1 MEYSSNVSLPKIP
14 FFSKFT
20 RMKSVPITLLTGYLG
35 AGKTTLLNY
44 VLNNQQGYHVAV
56 IVNDIGEVN
65 IDQTLIEKGGNITK
79 EDSGKVVP
87 LSNGCICCSLK
98 TDLIEQIAE
107 LLEMGKFDYILI
119 EASGICEP
127 IPIAQTIS
135 FAGSQL
141 QARDGRPLACHLDN
155 IVAVVDVLRLADEF
169 AGGEKLLDEDLEE
182 EDIANLLIQQI
193 EFCNTIILNK
203 VDALSKHDLE
213 HVKAVVKALQPT
225 AKMIETN
232 YGKVEMKDILD
243 TKQFDFNKV
252 AESST
257 WAIKLNEE
265 GHDNPSTGSGTDHD
279 DDDHD
284 PSTGS
289 GTEEH
294 HHHDHDEHDDPSTGS
309 GTEEHHHH
317 DHDEHEHHHDHDDED
332 HSHCDHEHGVCHC
345 GHHHDKDHPHGDE
358 YGISTFVYEDHRPLN
373 REKFEAFLDDYPT
386 SIIRTKGLL
395 WFSDERSE
403 SYLFEQAGKQASAQN
418 FGRWFAAESEAEQK
432 RILEENPQLQKIWDE
447 KYGDR
452 IIRLVFIGQHMD
464 KKKIIQVMNDCL
476 DD

>member
-1 MEYSSNVSLPKIP
+1 
-14 FFSKFT
+14 
-20 RMKSVPITLLTGYLG
+20 MKSVPITLLTGYLG

-98 TDLIEQIAE
+98 ADLLEQIAE
-107 LLEMGKFDYILI
+107 ILELGKFDYILI

-127 IPIAQTIS
+127 VPIAQTICM
-135 FAGSQL
+135 AGSQL
-141 QARDGRPLACHLDN
+141 QGKKGQRLACHLDN

-169 AGGEKLLDEDLEE
+169 AGGEHLLKKDLKE

-193 EFCNTIILNK
+193 EFCNTIIMNK
-203 VDALSKHDLE
+203 VDCLKPVDLE
-213 HVKAVVKALQPT
+213 HVKAVVRALQPK

-232 YGKVEMKDILD
+232 FGKVEMKDILD
-243 TKQFDFNKV
+243 TKQFDFDSV
-252 AESST
+252 AESAT
-257 WAIKLNEE
+257 WAVKLNEE
-265 GHDNPSTGSGTDHD
+265 GHDNHD
-279 DDDHD
+279 DDDD
-284 PSTGS
+284 
-289 GTEEH
+289 
-294 HHHDHDEHDDPSTGS
+294 DE
-309 GTEEHHHH
+309 
-317 DHDEHEHHHDHDDED
+317 DEHEHHHHHDEDEHEEHEHHHHHDDDDDDDHDHED
-332 HSHCDHEHGVCHC
+332 HSHCDHEHGICHC

-358 YGISTFVYEDHRPLN
+358 YGISTFVYETHRPLN
-373 REKFEAFLDDYPT
+373 RMKFERFLDDYPN

-418 FGRWFAAESEAEQK
+418 FGRWFAAEDERTQ
-432 RILEENPQLQKIWDE
+432 RQILAENPQLQKVWDE

-452 IIRLVFIGQHMD
+452 IVRLVFIGQHME
-464 KKKIIQVMNDCL
+464 KKKIIAVMNDCL

>member
-1 MEYSSNVSLPKIP
+1 
-14 FFSKFT
+14 
-20 RMKSVPITLLTGYLG
+20 MKSVPITLLTGYLG

-141 QARDGRPLACHLDN
+141 RSKNGTPLPCHLDN

-265 GHDNPSTGSGTDHD
+265 GHDNHD
-279 DDDHD
+279 DDDD
-284 PSTGS
+284 G
-289 GTEEH
+289 
-294 HHHDHDEHDDPSTGS
+294 DEH
-309 GTEEHHHH
+309 EHHHH
-317 DHDEHEHHHDHDDED
+317 DHDEHEHHHHHDDDDHDHED

-358 YGISTFVYEDHRPLN
+358 YGISTFVFEDHRPLN

-386 SIIRTKGLL
+386 SIIRTKGLI
-395 WFSDERSE
+395 WFSDERSD

-432 RILEENPQLQKIWDE
+432 RILAETPQLQKVWDE

>member
-1 MEYSSNVSLPKIP
+1 M
-14 FFSKFT
+14 
-20 RMKSVPITLLTGYLG
+20 
-35 AGKTTLLNY
+35 
-44 VLNNQQGYHVAV
+44 
-56 IVNDIGEVN
+56 
-65 IDQTLIEKGGNITK
+65 
-79 EDSGKVVP
+79 
-87 LSNGCICCSLK
+87 
-98 TDLIEQIAE
+98 
-107 LLEMGKFDYILI
+107 
-119 EASGICEP
+119 
-127 IPIAQTIS
+127 
-135 FAGSQL
+135 
-141 QARDGRPLACHLDN
+141 DN

-169 AGGEKLLDEDLEE
+169 AGGEKLLEEDLEE

-193 EFCNTIILNK
+193 EFCNTIIMNK

-232 YGKVEMKDILD
+232 YGKVDMKDILD

-265 GHDNPSTGSGTDHD
+265 GHDNDDDD

-284 PSTGS
+284 
-289 GTEEH
+289 EHEH
-294 HHHDHDEHDDPSTGS
+294 HHHDHDDDHDEH
-309 GTEEHHHH
+309 EHHHH

-358 YGISTFVYEDHRPLN
+358 YGISTFVFEDHRPLN

-418 FGRWFAAESEAEQK
+418 FGRWFAAESKAEQQ

-464 KKKIIQVMNDCL
+464 KKKIIQVMKDCL

>member
-1 MEYSSNVSLPKIP
+1 
-14 FFSKFT
+14 
-20 RMKSVPITLLTGYLG
+20 MKSVPITLLTGYLG

-141 QARDGRPLACHLDN
+141 RSKDGRPLPCHLDN

-169 AGGEKLLDEDLEE
+169 AGGEKLLEEDLEE

-193 EFCNTIILNK
+193 EFCNTIIMNK

-232 YGKVEMKDILD
+232 YGKVDMKDILD

-265 GHDNPSTGSGTDHD
+265 GHDNHDDDD

-284 PSTGS
+284 
-289 GTEEH
+289 EHEH
-294 HHHDHDEHDDPSTGS
+294 HH
-309 GTEEHHHH
+309 
-317 DHDEHEHHHDHDDED
+317 HDEHEHHHDHDDED

-386 SIIRTKGLL
+386 SIIRTKGLI

-418 FGRWFAAESEAEQK
+418 FGRWFAAESEAEQR
-432 RILEENPQLQKIWDE
+432 RILAENPQLQKIWDE

>member
-1 MEYSSNVSLPKIP
+1 
-14 FFSKFT
+14 
-20 RMKSVPITLLTGYLG
+20 MKSVPITLLTGYLG

-141 QARDGRPLACHLDN
+141 RSKDGRPLPCHLDN

-169 AGGEKLLDEDLEE
+169 AGGEKLLEEDLEE

-203 VDALSKHDLE
+203 VDALNKHDLE

-232 YGKVEMKDILD
+232 YGKVDMKDILD

-265 GHDNPSTGSGTDHD
+265 GHDNHDDDDNDHDEHEHHHHDHD
-279 DDDHD
+279 DDHD
-284 PSTGS
+284 
-289 GTEEH
+289 EHEH
-294 HHHDHDEHDDPSTGS
+294 HHHDHDEHD
-309 GTEEHHHH
+309 
-317 DHDEHEHHHDHDDED
+317 HDHDDED

-358 YGISTFVYEDHRPLN
+358 YGISTFVFEDHRPLN

-386 SIIRTKGLL
+386 SIIRTKGLI

-418 FGRWFAAESEAEQK
+418 FGRWFAAESKAEQQ
-432 RILEENPQLQKIWDE
+432 RILAENPQLQKIWDE

>member
-1 MEYSSNVSLPKIP
+1 
-14 FFSKFT
+14 
-20 RMKSVPITLLTGYLG
+20 MKSVPITLLTGYLG

-141 QARDGRPLACHLDN
+141 RSKDGRPLPCHLDN

-169 AGGEKLLDEDLEE
+169 AGGEKLLEEDLEE

-193 EFCNTIILNK
+193 EFCNTIIMNK

-232 YGKVEMKDILD
+232 YGKVDMKDILD

-265 GHDNPSTGSGTDHD
+265 GHDNDDDD

-284 PSTGS
+284 
-289 GTEEH
+289 EHEHHHHDHDDDHDEHEH
-294 HHHDHDEHDDPSTGS
+294 HHHDHDEHD
-309 GTEEHHHH
+309 
-317 DHDEHEHHHDHDDED
+317 HDEHDHDHDDED

-358 YGISTFVYEDHRPLN
+358 YGISTFVFEDHRPLN

-418 FGRWFAAESEAEQK
+418 FGRWFAAESKAEQQ

-464 KKKIIQVMNDCL
+464 KKKIIQVMKDCL

>member
-1 MEYSSNVSLPKIP
+1 
-14 FFSKFT
+14 
-20 RMKSVPITLLTGYLG
+20 MKSVPITLLTGYLG

-141 QARDGRPLACHLDN
+141 RSKDGRPLPCHLDN

-169 AGGEKLLDEDLEE
+169 AGGEKLLDENLEE

-203 VDALSKHDLE
+203 VDALNKHDLE

-232 YGKVEMKDILD
+232 YGKVDMKDILD

-265 GHDNPSTGSGTDHD
+265 GHDNDDDD

-284 PSTGS
+284 
-289 GTEEH
+289 EHEHHHHDHDDDHDEHEH
-294 HHHDHDEHDDPSTGS
+294 HHHDHDE
-309 GTEEHHHH
+309 
-317 DHDEHEHHHDHDDED
+317 HDDED

-358 YGISTFVYEDHRPLN
+358 YGISTFVFEDHRPLN

-418 FGRWFAAESEAEQK
+418 FGRWFAAESKAEQQ

-464 KKKIIQVMNDCL
+464 KKKIIQVMKDCL

>member
-1 MEYSSNVSLPKIP
+1 
-14 FFSKFT
+14 
-20 RMKSVPITLLTGYLG
+20 MKSVPITLLTGYLG

-141 QARDGRPLACHLDN
+141 RSKDGRPLPCHLDN

-169 AGGEKLLDEDLEE
+169 AGGEKLLEEDLEE

-193 EFCNTIILNK
+193 EFCNTIIMNK

-232 YGKVEMKDILD
+232 YGKVDMKDILD

-265 GHDNPSTGSGTDHD
+265 GHDNDDDD

-284 PSTGS
+284 
-289 GTEEH
+289 EHEH
-294 HHHDHDEHDDPSTGS
+294 HHHDHDDDHDEH
-309 GTEEHHHH
+309 EHHHH

-332 HSHCDHEHGVCHC
+332 HSHCDHEHGVRHC

-358 YGISTFVYEDHRPLN
+358 YGISTFVFEDHRPLN

-418 FGRWFAAESEAEQK
+418 FGRWFAAESKAEQQ

-464 KKKIIQVMNDCL
+464 KKKIIQVMKDCL

>member
-1 MEYSSNVSLPKIP
+1 
-14 FFSKFT
+14 
-20 RMKSVPITLLTGYLG
+20 MKSVPITLLTGYLG

-98 TDLIEQIAE
+98 ADLLEQIAE
-107 LLEMGKFDYILI
+107 ILELGKFDYILI

-127 IPIAQTIS
+127 VPIAQTICM
-135 FAGSQL
+135 AGSQL
-141 QARDGRPLACHLDN
+141 QGKKGQRLACHLDN

-169 AGGEKLLDEDLEE
+169 AGGEHLLKKDLKE

-193 EFCNTIILNK
+193 EFCNTIIMNK
-203 VDALSKHDLE
+203 VDCLKQGDLE
-213 HVKAVVKALQPT
+213 HVKAVVRALQPK

-232 YGKVEMKDILD
+232 FGKVEMKDILD
-243 TKQFDFNKV
+243 TKQFDFDSV
-252 AESST
+252 AESAT
-257 WAIKLNEE
+257 WAVKLNEE
-265 GHDNPSTGSGTDHD
+265 GHDNHD
-279 DDDHD
+279 DDDD
-284 PSTGS
+284 
-289 GTEEH
+289 
-294 HHHDHDEHDDPSTGS
+294 DE
-309 GTEEHHHH
+309 
-317 DHDEHEHHHDHDDED
+317 DEHEHHHHHDEDEHEEHEHQHHHDDDDDDDHDHED
-332 HSHCDHEHGVCHC
+332 HSHCDHEHGICHC

-358 YGISTFVYEDHRPLN
+358 YGISTFVYETHRPLN
-373 REKFEAFLDDYPT
+373 RMKFERFLDDYPN

-418 FGRWFAAESEAEQK
+418 FGRWFAAEDERTQ
-432 RILEENPQLQKIWDE
+432 RQILAENPQLQKVWDE

-452 IIRLVFIGQHMD
+452 IVRLVFIGQHME
-464 KKKIIQVMNDCL
+464 KKKIIAVMNDCL

>member
-1 MEYSSNVSLPKIP
+1 
-14 FFSKFT
+14 
-20 RMKSVPITLLTGYLG
+20 MKSVPITLLTGYLG

-141 QARDGRPLACHLDN
+141 RSKDGRPLPCHLDN

-169 AGGEKLLDEDLEE
+169 AGGEKLLEEDLEE

-203 VDALSKHDLE
+203 VDALNKHDLE

-232 YGKVEMKDILD
+232 YGKVDMKDILD

-265 GHDNPSTGSGTDHD
+265 GHDNDDDD

-284 PSTGS
+284 
-289 GTEEH
+289 EHEH
-294 HHHDHDEHDDPSTGS
+294 HHHDHDDDHDEH
-309 GTEEHHHH
+309 EHHHH

-358 YGISTFVYEDHRPLN
+358 YGISTFVFEDHRPLN

-418 FGRWFAAESEAEQK
+418 FGRWFAAESKAEQQ
-432 RILEENPQLQKIWDE
+432 RILAENPQLQKIWDE

-464 KKKIIQVMNDCL
+464 KKKIIQVMKDCL

>member
-1 MEYSSNVSLPKIP
+1 
-14 FFSKFT
+14 
-20 RMKSVPITLLTGYLG
+20 MKSVPITLLTGYLG

-141 QARDGRPLACHLDN
+141 RSKDGRPLPCHLDN

-169 AGGEKLLDEDLEE
+169 AGGEKLLDENLEE

-203 VDALSKHDLE
+203 VDALNKHDLE

-232 YGKVEMKDILD
+232 YGKVDMKDILD

-265 GHDNPSTGSGTDHD
+265 GHDNDDDD

-284 PSTGS
+284 
-289 GTEEH
+289 EHEH
-294 HHHDHDEHDDPSTGS
+294 HHHDHDD
-309 GTEEHHHH
+309 
-317 DHDEHEHHHDHDDED
+317 DHDEHEHHHHDHEEHDHDDED

-358 YGISTFVYEDHRPLN
+358 YGISTFVFEDHRPLN

-418 FGRWFAAESEAEQK
+418 FGRWFAAESKAEQQ
-432 RILEENPQLQKIWDE
+432 RILAENPQLQKIWDE

-464 KKKIIQVMNDCL
+464 KKKIIQVMKDCL

>member
-1 MEYSSNVSLPKIP
+1 
-14 FFSKFT
+14 
-20 RMKSVPITLLTGYLG
+20 MKSVPITLLTGYLG

-98 TDLIEQIAE
+98 ADLLEQIAE
-107 LLEMGKFDYILI
+107 ILELGKFDYILI

-127 IPIAQTIS
+127 VPIAQTICM
-135 FAGSQL
+135 AGSQL
-141 QARDGRPLACHLDN
+141 QGKKGQRLACHLDN

-169 AGGEKLLDEDLEE
+169 AGGEHLLKKDLKE

-193 EFCNTIILNK
+193 EFCNTIIMNK
-203 VDALSKHDLE
+203 VDCLKPGDLE
-213 HVKAVVKALQPT
+213 HVKAVVRALQPK

-232 YGKVEMKDILD
+232 FGKVEMKDILD
-243 TKQFDFNKV
+243 TKQFDFDSV
-252 AESST
+252 AESAT
-257 WAIKLNEE
+257 WAVKLNEE
-265 GHDNPSTGSGTDHD
+265 GHDNHD
-279 DDDHD
+279 DDDD
-284 PSTGS
+284 
-289 GTEEH
+289 
-294 HHHDHDEHDDPSTGS
+294 DE
-309 GTEEHHHH
+309 
-317 DHDEHEHHHDHDDED
+317 DEHEHHHHHDEDEHEEHEHHHHHDDDDDDDDHDHED
-332 HSHCDHEHGVCHC
+332 HSHCDHEHGICHC

-358 YGISTFVYEDHRPLN
+358 YGISTFVYETHRPLN
-373 REKFEAFLDDYPT
+373 RMKFERFLDDYPN

-418 FGRWFAAESEAEQK
+418 FGRWFAAEDERTQ
-432 RILEENPQLQKIWDE
+432 RQILAENPQLQKVWDE

-452 IIRLVFIGQHMD
+452 IVRLVFIGQHME
-464 KKKIIQVMNDCL
+464 KKKIIAVMNDCL

>member
-1 MEYSSNVSLPKIP
+1 
-14 FFSKFT
+14 
-20 RMKSVPITLLTGYLG
+20 MKSVPITLLTGYLG

-141 QARDGRPLACHLDN
+141 RSKDGRPLPCHLDN

-169 AGGEKLLDEDLEE
+169 AGGEKLLDENLEE

-203 VDALSKHDLE
+203 VDALNKHDLE

-232 YGKVEMKDILD
+232 YGKVDMKDILD

-265 GHDNPSTGSGTDHD
+265 GHDNDDDD

-284 PSTGS
+284 
-289 GTEEH
+289 EHEH
-294 HHHDHDEHDDPSTGS
+294 HHHDHDD
-309 GTEEHHHH
+309 
-317 DHDEHEHHHDHDDED
+317 DHDEHEHHHHDHEEHDHDDED

-358 YGISTFVYEDHRPLN
+358 YGISTFVFEDHRPLN

-418 FGRWFAAESEAEQK
+418 FGRWFAAESKAEQQ

-464 KKKIIQVMNDCL
+464 KKKIIQVMKDCL

>member
-1 MEYSSNVSLPKIP
+1 
-14 FFSKFT
+14 
-20 RMKSVPITLLTGYLG
+20 MKSVPITLLTGYLG

-141 QARDGRPLACHLDN
+141 RSKDGRPLPCHLDN

-203 VDALSKHDLE
+203 VDALNKHDLE

-232 YGKVEMKDILD
+232 YGKVDMKDILD

-265 GHDNPSTGSGTDHD
+265 GHDNHD
-279 DDDHD
+279 DEDEH
-284 PSTGS
+284 
-289 GTEEH
+289 EH
-294 HHHDHDEHDDPSTGS
+294 HHHHDD
-309 GTEEHHHH
+309 
-317 DHDEHEHHHDHDDED
+317 DHDEHEHHHHHDDDDDDDHDHDHED

-358 YGISTFVYEDHRPLN
+358 YGISTFVFEDHRPLN

-386 SIIRTKGLL
+386 SIIRTKGLI

-418 FGRWFAAESEAEQK
+418 FGRWFAAESKAEQQ

>member
-1 MEYSSNVSLPKIP
+1 
-14 FFSKFT
+14 
-20 RMKSVPITLLTGYLG
+20 MKSVPITLLTGYLG

-141 QARDGRPLACHLDN
+141 RSKDGRPLPCHLDN

-203 VDALSKHDLE
+203 VDALNKHDLE

-232 YGKVEMKDILD
+232 YGKVDMKDILD

-265 GHDNPSTGSGTDHD
+265 GHDNHDDDD

-284 PSTGS
+284 
-289 GTEEH
+289 EHEH
-294 HHHDHDEHDDPSTGS
+294 HHHDHD
-309 GTEEHHHH
+309 
-317 DHDEHEHHHDHDDED
+317 DEHEHHHHDHDDED

-358 YGISTFVYEDHRPLN
+358 YGISTFVFEDHRPLN

-386 SIIRTKGLL
+386 SIIRTKGLV

-418 FGRWFAAESEAEQK
+418 FGRWFAAESKAEQQ
-432 RILEENPQLQKIWDE
+432 RILAENPQLQKIWDE

>member
-1 MEYSSNVSLPKIP
+1 
-14 FFSKFT
+14 
-20 RMKSVPITLLTGYLG
+20 MKSVPITLLTGYLG

-141 QARDGRPLACHLDN
+141 RSKDGRPLPCHLDN

-203 VDALSKHDLE
+203 VNALSKHDLE

-232 YGKVEMKDILD
+232 YGKVDMKDILD

-265 GHDNPSTGSGTDHD
+265 GHDND
-279 DDDHD
+279 DDD
-284 PSTGS
+284 
-289 GTEEH
+289 
-294 HHHDHDEHDDPSTGS
+294 DD
-309 GTEEHHHH
+309 
-317 DHDEHEHHHDHDDED
+317 DHDEHEHHHHDHDDDHDEHEHHHHDHED

-386 SIIRTKGLL
+386 SIIRTKGLV

-418 FGRWFAAESEAEQK
+418 FGRWFAAESKTEQQ
-432 RILEENPQLQKIWDE
+432 RILAENPQLQKIWDE

>member
-1 MEYSSNVSLPKIP
+1 
-14 FFSKFT
+14 
-20 RMKSVPITLLTGYLG
+20 MKSVPITLLPGYLG

-98 TDLIEQIAE
+98 TDLLEQIAE

-127 IPIAQTIS
+127 IPIAQTICA
-135 FAGSQL
+135 AGSQL
-141 QARDGRPLACHLDN
+141 MGRSGQRLACHLDN
-155 IVAVVDVLRLADEF
+155 IVAVVDVMRLADEF
-169 AGGEKLLDEDLEE
+169 AGGQKLL
-182 EDIANLLIQQI
+182 
-193 EFCNTIILNK
+193 ILNK
-203 VDALSKHDLE
+203 VDALNKHDLE

-232 YGKVEMKDILD
+232 YGKVDMKEILD
-243 TKQFDFNKV
+243 TKQFDFGKV
-252 AESST
+252 AESSA
-257 WAIKLNEE
+257 WAIRLN
-265 GHDNPSTGSGTDHD
+265 GMDHDNHDED

-284 PSTGS
+284 
-289 GTEEH
+289 EH
-294 HHHDHDEHDDPSTGS
+294 HHHDHEEH
-309 GTEEHHHH
+309 EHHHDH
-317 DHDEHEHHHDHDDED
+317 DDDHDEHEHHHHHDHEDED
-332 HSHCDHEHGVCHC
+332 HSHCDHEHGICHC

-358 YGISTFVYEDHRPLN
+358 YGISTFVYETHRPLN
-373 REKFEAFLDDYPT
+373 REKFEEFLDDYPT
-386 SIIRTKGLL
+386 SIIRTKGLV
-395 WFSDERSE
+395 WFSDDRDNSF
-403 SYLFEQAGKQASAQN
+403 LFEQAGKQASAEN
-418 FGRWFAAESEAEQK
+418 FGQWFAAESKEEQA
-432 RILEENPQLQKIWDE
+432 RMLAENPQLQKIWDE

-464 KKKIIQVMNDCL
+464 KKKIIQIMDSCL

>member
-1 MEYSSNVSLPKIP
+1 
-14 FFSKFT
+14 
-20 RMKSVPITLLTGYLG
+20 MKSVPITLLTGYLG

-141 QARDGRPLACHLDN
+141 RSKDGRPLPCHLDN

-169 AGGEKLLDEDLEE
+169 AGGEKLLDENLEE

-232 YGKVEMKDILD
+232 YGKVDMKDILD

-265 GHDNPSTGSGTDHD
+265 GHDND
-279 DDDHD
+279 DDD
-284 PSTGS
+284 
-289 GTEEH
+289 
-294 HHHDHDEHDDPSTGS
+294 DD
-309 GTEEHHHH
+309 
-317 DHDEHEHHHDHDDED
+317 DHDEHEHHHHDHDDDHDEHEHHHHDHED

-386 SIIRTKGLL
+386 SIIRTKGLV

-432 RILEENPQLQKIWDE
+432 RILAENPQLQKIWDE

>member
-1 MEYSSNVSLPKIP
+1 
-14 FFSKFT
+14 
-20 RMKSVPITLLTGYLG
+20 MKSVPITLLTGYLG

-141 QARDGRPLACHLDN
+141 RSKDGRPLPCHLDN

-232 YGKVEMKDILD
+232 YGKVDMKDILD

-265 GHDNPSTGSGTDHD
+265 GHDNHDDDD

-284 PSTGS
+284 
-289 GTEEH
+289 EHEH
-294 HHHDHDEHDDPSTGS
+294 HHHDHDDDHDEH
-309 GTEEHHHH
+309 EHHHH

-358 YGISTFVYEDHRPLN
+358 YGISTFVFEDHRPLN

-386 SIIRTKGLL
+386 SIIRTKGLI

-418 FGRWFAAESEAEQK
+418 FGRWFAAESKAEQQ
-432 RILEENPQLQKIWDE
+432 RILAENPQLQKIWDE

-452 IIRLVFIGQHMD
+452 IIRRVFIGQHMD

>member
-1 MEYSSNVSLPKIP
+1 
-14 FFSKFT
+14 
-20 RMKSVPITLLTGYLG
+20 MKSVPITLLTGYLG

-141 QARDGRPLACHLDN
+141 RSKDGRPLPCHLDN

-265 GHDNPSTGSGTDHD
+265 GHDNHDEDDD

-284 PSTGS
+284 
-289 GTEEH
+289 EH
-294 HHHDHDEHDDPSTGS
+294 HHHDHD
-309 GTEEHHHH
+309 
-317 DHDEHEHHHDHDDED
+317 DHDEHEHHHHHDHDDDDHDHED

-386 SIIRTKGLL
+386 SIIRTKGLI

-432 RILEENPQLQKIWDE
+432 RILAENPQLQKIWDE

-452 IIRLVFIGQHMD
+452 IIRLVFIGQHME

>member
-1 MEYSSNVSLPKIP
+1 
-14 FFSKFT
+14 
-20 RMKSVPITLLTGYLG
+20 MKSVPITLLTGYLG

-141 QARDGRPLACHLDN
+141 RSKDGRPLPCHLDN

-169 AGGEKLLDEDLEE
+169 AGGEKLLEEDLEE

-193 EFCNTIILNK
+193 EFCNTIIMNK

-232 YGKVEMKDILD
+232 YGKVDMKDILD

-265 GHDNPSTGSGTDHD
+265 GHDNDDDD

-284 PSTGS
+284 
-289 GTEEH
+289 EHEHHHHDHDDDHDEHEH
-294 HHHDHDEHDDPSTGS
+294 HHHDHDEHD
-309 GTEEHHHH
+309 
-317 DHDEHEHHHDHDDED
+317 HDHDDED

-358 YGISTFVYEDHRPLN
+358 YGISTFVFEDHRPLN

-386 SIIRTKGLL
+386 SIIRTKGLI

-432 RILEENPQLQKIWDE
+432 RILAENPQLQKIWDE